1 MKKLKFLTLL
11 LTFVLLAGILSPSA
25 YAIEDVPDLKS
36 AAVYLA
42 DSETGYVYYERQS
55 DLKMYPAS
63 LTKMMTTLLVI
74 EAVERGEL
82 SLDEEVAAQPGFDF
96 DMVADGS
103 SANII
108 EGEIMTIKDLLYCT
122 MVASA
127 NDATNVL
134 AIHLYGTVP
143 GFVAKMN
150 ERAAELG
157 CTGTNFMNPHGL
169 HSDEHYTTAHD
180 MFLIAQEAMRHE
192 LFVTI
197 CDSIEY
203 TVEATNKTE
212 SPRGLINTNGL
223 ITSASDYKGYYYEP
237 AIGIK
242 TGTTQAAGY
251 CLASSAR
258 ARTIHPICIIL
269 GGTMTEY
276 VNGQLEYSNYSDSIK
291 LYDWVFSNYAR
302 IELVEGESIILDVPV
317 KLATNADTISLRA
330 QEAIT
335 GVLPVDADLSL
346 VEQHITI
353 YSQEE
358 DLAVKAPFDEGYVLG
373 EVSVT
378 YDGVEYGKTSLVA
391 NRSVDLSYIAAM
403 FDTLLSTLSNPIVR
417 VILILVVLFAIA
429 YAVLAVRMAR
439 IKQQEARKRA
449 ERLLHKQKVEEEKKR
464 EEIMAD
470 ARARIYYPRTTEDSD
485 NAVMRTRDFFDDFF
499 DD

>member
-192 LFVTI
+192 LLVTI